1 MTAPPGSAGAKRDGS
16 GEKPDMREIRYI
28 KAITEA
34 LSEEMARDEDVFVIG
49 EDVGG
54 AGGAFSATRGLLE
67 TFGDR
72 RVKDTPISESAIVG
86 LATGAAISGLRPV
99 AEIMFAD
106 FLAVCMD
113 QIVNQMAKTRYMF
126 GGMYK
131 MPVVIRT
138 PCGGGLNAGPQHS
151 QCLESW
157 FAHVPGLKV
166 VMPSTPYD
174 VKGLLKSAIRDDN
187 PVLVF
192 EHKALYAM
200 KGEIPDGEYLVPIGK
215 ADVKRPGKDV
225 TVVATSRM
233 VHQALEAAKVLSGE
247 GIDTEVIDLRTI
259 SPLDKETILQSV
271 EKTSRLVIA
280 HEAVKAFGIG
290 AEIAAMVCEEMID
303 RLDAPVLRVGA
314 PFVPTPF
321 NLEHLYLPNAGD
333 VAGAVRKVVGF

>member
-1 MTAPPGSAGAKRDGS
+1 
-16 GEKPDMREIRYI
+16 MREIRYI
-28 KAITEA
+28 RAITEA
-34 LSEEMARDEDVFVIG
+34 LSEEMARDEDVFIIG

-54 AGGAFSATRGLLE
+54 PGGAFSATKGLLE

-86 LATGAAISGLRPV
+86 LAIGAAISGLRPV

-126 GGMYK
+126 GGMYT

-187 PVLVF
+187 PVLFF
-192 EHKALYAM
+192 ENKALYAV

-215 ADVKRPGKDV
+215 ADVKRSGKDV
-225 TVVATSRM
+225 TVVAASRM

-259 SPLDKETILQSV
+259 SPLDKETIFQSV

-303 RLDAPVLRVGA
+303 RLDAPVARIGA

-321 NLEHLYLPNAGD
+321 NLENLYLPNAGD
-333 VAGAVRKVVGF
+333 VAAAVRKVTEF

>member
-1 MTAPPGSAGAKRDGS
+1 
-16 GEKPDMREIRYI
+16 MREIRYI

-34 LSEEMARDEDVFVIG
+34 LSEEMARDEDVFLIG
-49 EDVGG
+49 EDVGE
-54 AGGAFSATRGLLE
+54 AGGAFGATRGLLE
-67 TFGDR
+67 RFGDR
-72 RVKDTPISESAIVG
+72 RVKDTPISEAAIVG
-86 LATGAAISGLRPV
+86 LTTGAAISGLRPV

-113 QIVNQMAKTRYMF
+113 QIVNQMAKTRYMY
-126 GGMYK
+126 GGMYA

-174 VKGLLKSAIRDDN
+174 VKGLLKSAIRDDD
-187 PVLVF
+187 PVLFF

-225 TVVATSRM
+225 TVVAASRM
-233 VHQALEAAKVLSGE
+233 VHQALEAAKILSGE
-247 GIDTEVIDLRTI
+247 GIDAEVIDLRTI
-259 SPLDKETILQSV
+259 SPLDRETILRSV

-290 AEIAAMVCEEMID
+290 AEIAAMVCEERID

-321 NLEHLYLPNAGD
+321 NLEHLYLPDAGG
-333 VAGAVRKVVGF
+333 VAAAVKKVMDF